1 MFTKPSPAK
10 AVEVLIPLLL
20 GLGGIGVLGAQLLGE
35 DKVIDA
41 AEDFG
46 EAVGPVMA
54 ATVSGVYSTAK
65 AAIRQNE
72 VEVFAALTVMALAG
86 GAFVYAKTLLS
97 R

>member
-1 MFTKPSPAK
+1 MFTQSGPTK
-10 AVEVLIPLLL
+10 AVEMLIPLLL

-35 DKVIDA
+35 DKVIGA

-65 AAIRQNE
+65 AAFRENE

-86 GAFVYAKTLLS
+86 GAFVYTKALLS